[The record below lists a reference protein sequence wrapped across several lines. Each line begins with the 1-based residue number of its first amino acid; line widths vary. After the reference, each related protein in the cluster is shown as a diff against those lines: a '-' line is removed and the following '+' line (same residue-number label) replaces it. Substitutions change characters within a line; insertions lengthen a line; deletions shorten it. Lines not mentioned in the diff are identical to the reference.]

1 MAGWFGRAWERLEN
15 TREEREEWACFPKEK
30 EKKRKDFRNEGG
42 SPEVVYV
49 WSPAGSSSSTS
60 APAAARG
67 RKKEEKKLLCRIFT
81 MPNGCVEKERRLV
94 WPPLASLIIHFA
106 TSDTPPPTTIEWG
119 ERRNV
124 RYGMHFFPSWA
135 EASRTLLP
143 PVELYPPGIAI
154 KLIELT
160 IKISLPAIFIR
171 PQKKFSPENFS
182 LFSPGK
188 AGHVLVNV
196 ILLRGR
202 TMEEREKIKERK

>member
-1 MAGWFGRAWERLEN
+1 
-15 TREEREEWACFPKEK
+15 
-30 EKKRKDFRNEGG
+30 
-42 SPEVVYV
+42 
-49 WSPAGSSSSTS
+49 
-60 APAAARG
+60 
-67 RKKEEKKLLCRIFT
+67 

-160 IKISLPAIFIR
+160 TTRNFYSAPKKILAR
-171 PQKKFSPENFS
+171 ELFS
-182 LFSPGK
+182 LFPRESWSRVGK
-188 AGHVLVNV
+188 CDPLERTHD
-196 ILLRGR
+196 GR
-202 TMEEREKIKERK
+202 KRENKRKKIEEERLNSLFLRKNSTAGQGGETPFFSFEHAIFCKMREVGGSGTMYFTAAIR